1 VSAAVAPAAGDRAA
15 GAQVLLAYSRPARFV
30 MIDRDLLAER
40 YEVLEYA
47 QPGPLPRPLAAWRGV
62 RAADVV
68 VCWFASWHA
77 PAPLLLAR
85 LLRRPSI
92 LIVGGFDTANMPEIG
107 YGFQQGGIRRLL
119 ARSSMRL
126 AGRLLTNSEYSRD
139 ELERNTGFDAEV
151 VYHGVPDPFGSLPDT
166 PRERV
171 ALTVGNVARLSLE
184 RKGLRPFVQA
194 AAHAPDVEF
203 VVAGRPIDD
212 AEAELRSLASANV
225 TFTGELTDDA
235 LDALYRRA
243 SVYVQAS
250 LHEGF
255 GMAVAEAMLAGCI
268 PVVTSAGAL
277 PEVVGDTGVVVAS
290 PDPATIA
297 AGVQD
302 AIVFGS
308 EARARA
314 RERVITLFPLEGR
327 RQGLLR
333 MVEGALASRAARGP
347 RA

>member
-1 VSAAVAPAAGDRAA
+1 MAR
-15 GAQVLLAYSRPARFV
+15 VLLAYSRPARFV

-40 YEVLEYA
+40 HDVLEYA

-62 RAADVV
+62 RGADVV

-92 LIVGGFDTANMPEIG
+92 LVVGGFDTANMPEIG
-107 YGFQQGGIRRLL
+107 YGFQQGGVRRLL
-119 ARSSMRL
+119 ARTSMRL
-126 AGRLLTNSEYSRD
+126 AGRLVTNSRYSRD
-139 ELERNTGFDAEV
+139 ELRRNTGFEAAV
-151 VYHGVPDPFGSLPDT
+151 VYHGVPDPFGSLPEA

-184 RKGLRPFVQA
+184 RKGLRAFVEA
-194 AAHAPDVEF
+194 AAGAPDVEF
-203 VVAGRPIDD
+203 VVAGRPIDS
-212 AEAELRSLASANV
+212 AEAELRSLAPANV
-225 TFTGELTDDA
+225 TFTGELTDED

-290 PDPATIA
+290 PEPAAIA
-297 AGVQD
+297 AGVQE
-302 AIVFGS
+302 ALALGG

-314 RERVITLFPLEGR
+314 RERVLALFPLEVR

-333 MVEGALASRAARGP
+333 LVDEALATRAARDP